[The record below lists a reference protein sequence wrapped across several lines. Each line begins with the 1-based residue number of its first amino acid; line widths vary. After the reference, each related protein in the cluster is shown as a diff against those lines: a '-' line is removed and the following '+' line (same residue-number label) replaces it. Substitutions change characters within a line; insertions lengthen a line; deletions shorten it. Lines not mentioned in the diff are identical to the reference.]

1 MIDEYTTIINSVGEG
16 FYSEK
21 RSKFLAFAHHVTSK
35 DEVKVLL
42 KSYQEKYYDARH
54 VCYAYILGPEQK
66 DFRAVDNGEPS
77 STAGKP
83 IMGQI
88 LSHGLTDVVVY
99 VIRYYG
105 GINLGTGGLIR
116 AYRTAA
122 DDALNHSVTVVKQVE
137 EFIVWHFT
145 YPMINAVMHIVKEM
159 NLRIVSQDFD
169 TDCSI
174 KLAVRKSD
182 AEILRRRLADLS
194 FE

>member
-122 DDALNHSVTVVKQVE
+122 DDALNHSVTAVKQVE

-182 AEILRRRLADLS
+182 AEILRRRLANLS

>member
-122 DDALNHSVTVVKQVE
+122 DDALNHSVTAVKQVE

>member
-1 MIDEYTTIINSVGEG
+1 MIDEYTTINSVGEG

-42 KSYQEKYYDARH
+42 KSYQEKYFDARH

-105 GINLGTGGLIR
+105 GVNLGTGGLIR

-182 AEILRRRLADLS
+182 AEILRRRLSNLS

>member
-1 MIDEYTTIINSVGEG
+1 MIDEYTTTNSVGEG
-16 FYSEK
+16 FYSDK

-35 DEVKVLL
+35 DDVKVLL

-54 VCYAYILGPEQK
+54 ICYAYILGPEQK

-105 GINLGTGGLIR
+105 GVNLGTGGLIR

-137 EFIVWHFT
+137 EYVVWHFT

-159 NLRIVSQDFD
+159 NLKIVSQTFD
-169 TDCSI
+169 ADCSI
-174 KLAVRKSD
+174 KLAVRKSN
-182 AEILRRRLADLS
+182 AETLRRRLADLS

>member
-1 MIDEYTTIINSVGEG
+1 MIDEYTTINSVGEG

-35 DEVKVLL
+35 DEVKALL

-105 GINLGTGGLIR
+105 GVNLGTGGLIR

-159 NLRIVSQDFD
+159 NLRIVSQDFS

-182 AEILRRRLADLS
+182 AETLRKCLADLS

>member
-35 DEVKVLL
+35 DDVKVLL
-42 KSYQEKYYDARH
+42 KFYQEKYYDARH

-122 DDALNHSVTVVKQVE
+122 DDALNHSVTAVKQVE

>member
-1 MIDEYTTIINSVGEG
+1 
-16 FYSEK
+16 
-21 RSKFLAFAHHVTSK
+21 
-35 DEVKVLL
+35 
-42 KSYQEKYYDARH
+42 
-54 VCYAYILGPEQK
+54 
-66 DFRAVDNGEPS
+66 
-77 STAGKP
+77 
-83 IMGQI
+83 
-88 LSHGLTDVVVY
+88 
-99 VIRYYG
+99 YYG
-105 GINLGTGGLIR
+105 GVNLGTGGLIR

-159 NLRIVSQDFD
+159 NLRIVSQDFS

-182 AEILRRRLADLS
+182 AETLRKRLANLS

>member
-1 MIDEYTTIINSVGEG
+1 MKDEYTTINSVGEG

-182 AEILRRRLADLS
+182 AEILRRRLANLS

>member
-35 DEVKVLL
+35 DDVKVLL

-122 DDALNHSVTVVKQVE
+122 DDALNHSVTAVKQVE

>member
-122 DDALNHSVTVVKQVE
+122 DDALNHSVTAVKQVE

-182 AEILRRRLADLS
+182 AEILRRRLSDLS

>member
-122 DDALNHSVTVVKQVE
+122 DDALNHSVTAVKQVE

-182 AEILRRRLADLS
+182 AEILRRRLSNLS